1 LKILRNRALF
11 ILGDCILVNIA
22 VYVALLLR
30 FEASIPSLYMESIVY
45 TFILTA
51 LINVAIYYSIG
62 LYSRLWAYASIEELF
77 QIFIATAAGL
87 FAEYYA
93 AYLFSIALP
102 RSVYLISWL
111 IVFFLIGGFRLSYRF
126 VRRIKRFGNKLAK
139 KKRIMIVGAGD
150 AGSMLIKEIK
160 SNKQSIYEP
169 VAAIDDDES
178 KHRTKINGVFIVGGR
193 DKIVETAEEMDIDEI
208 LIAIPS
214 IPRREISNII
224 NICKDTRCKLK
235 VLPGVYSIVNEE
247 VSVREIRDIN
257 IEDLLGREKITLN
270 TEEIAQYIKGETVLV
285 TGGGGS
291 IGSELCRQIARY
303 SPRLLLIFDN
313 YENNAYEL
321 QNELLF
327 SFKDQL
333 NVKVLIGSVRDRK
346 RLEQVFSEYR
356 PAVVFHA
363 AAHKHVPLMEE
374 NPQEAIKNNV
384 FGTINVAECADRYSS
399 KRFVLIS
406 TDKAVNPA
414 NIMGATKRIA
424 EMIIQNMDKN
434 SDTIYTAVRFGN
446 VLGSNGSVIP
456 LFMKQIERG
465 GPVTVTHPQ
474 ITRFF
479 MTISEAASLVIQ
491 AGAMAGGGEIF
502 VLDMGEPVK
511 IVDLANALITLSGL
525 EPGVDID
532 IEYTGLRPGEKLYEE
547 LLITE
552 EGIDITKN
560 QWIFI
565 EKVQK
570 VDFELL
576 NKEINLL
583 KGKDILTMEEI
594 KDFIKKVVPTYRD
607 TAD

>member
-1 LKILRNRALF
+1 MKLLRKKALF

-22 VYVALLLR
+22 VYAALLLR
-30 FEASIPSLYMESIVY
+30 FEASVPSCYTESIVY

-51 LINVAIYYSIG
+51 MINVAIYYSVG
-62 LYSRLWAYASIEELF
+62 LYSKLWVYASIEELF
-77 QIFIATAAGL
+77 LIFIATAAGL

-93 AYLFSIALP
+93 AYLLDIALP
-102 RSVYLISWL
+102 CSVYLISWF
-111 IVFFLIGGFRLSYRF
+111 IVFLLIGGFRLSYRF
-126 VRRIKRFGNKLAK
+126 VRQIKRLKNTFAK

-160 SNKQSIYEP
+160 SNKQSKYEP

-178 KHRTKINGVFIVGGR
+178 KHRTRINGVLIVGGR
-193 DKIVETAEEMDIDEI
+193 ERIVETAEEMDIDEI

-214 IPRREISNII
+214 ITRRETADIV
-224 NICKDTRCKLK
+224 NICKRTRCKLK

-247 VSVREIRDIN
+247 VSIREIRDVN
-257 IEDLLGREKITLN
+257 IEDLLRRDKITLN

-303 SPRLLLIFDN
+303 SPKLLLIFDN

-321 QNELLF
+321 QNELLYNYED
-327 SFKDQL
+327 KLD
-333 NVKVLIGSVRDRK
+333 VKVIIGSVRDKK
-346 RLEQVFSEYR
+346 RLEQVFAKYR
-356 PAVVFHA
+356 PVVVFHA

-384 FGTINVAECADRYSS
+384 FGTLNAAECAGQYHS

-424 EMIIQNMDKN
+424 EMIIQYMGRN
-434 SDTIYTAVRFGN
+434 SETVYTAVRFGN

-456 LFMKQIERG
+456 LFKKQIEHG

-479 MTISEAASLVIQ
+479 MTIPEAASLVIQ

-511 IVDLANALITLSGL
+511 IVDLAKALITLSGL

-552 EGIDITKN
+552 EGVDITKN
-560 QWIFI
+560 DWIFI
-565 EKVQK
+565 EKTK
-570 VDFELL
+570 NVDFELL
-576 NKEINLL
+576 NNEINSLR
-583 KGKDILTMEEI
+583 KKDILNKEEI
-594 KDFIKKVVPTYRD
+594 KEFIKRVVPTYCDRSE
-607 TAD
+607 